1 MFRAFALYILLSSA
15 RVDVGSVDKS
25 MKLFTIID
33 LLRAEDAPSERRAVD
48 LLRGADSEEK
58 APLPEGRRSTCNSRR
73 PEETTPLII

>member
-33 LLRAEDAPSERRAVD
+33 LLRAEDASERRAVD